1 MDFRIDPEF
10 RDVLPTSA
18 ERYKALEE
26 EVLKDGVFTDPFITW
41 NGFLIDGH
49 TRYEI
54 MQNHP
59 EVDLKPYE
67 RKMDDKLPDRYAVIV
82 WIATHQTSRRN
93 LNEFEWAEV
102 HKKAFDA
109 QKKSVG
115 EHEGNQ
121 YTPKME
127 LVATDQSQK
136 QNKDGATAVKL
147 AKDFGVSTGQ
157 FKHSV
162 RVGNAMEEAERLVPG
177 AKDVIKSGK
186 TKVSKTALED
196 MHLIEDE
203 EERKQFVKA
212 IVNGDKVESPRKRKT
227 KEEIDAARR
236 ESDGISQIADHM
248 RNDDNRATFDDV
260 LRILNSLEDD
270 FLAKLTR
277 TFESDS
283 DVLRKDD
290 RWPDAIDGFFDSV
303 VADIIDLKGRILK

>member
-26 EVLKDGVFTDPFITW
+26 EILKDGVFTDPFITW

-109 QKKSVG
+109 QKKTHG
-115 EHEGNQ
+115 GQIGNNNAE
-121 YTPKME
+121 KRM
-127 LVATDQSQK
+127 VASDQSFSK
-136 QNKDGATAVKL
+136 NKDGATATAL
-147 AKDFGVSTGQ
+147 AADFGIKPGQ

-177 AKDVIKSGK
+177 AKDAIKSGK

-236 ESDGISQIADHM
+236 ESDGISQIAEHM

>member
-115 EHEGNQ
+115 GDRRSEEFQG
-121 YTPKME
+121 
-127 LVATDQSQK
+127 SQPTRE
-136 QNKDGATAVKL
+136 NKDGRTANIL

-177 AKDVIKSGK
+177 AKDAIKSGK

-212 IVNGDKVESPRKRKT
+212 IVNGDKVESPRKRKS
-227 KEEIDAARR
+227 KEELDAARR
-236 ESDGISQIADHM
+236 ESDGISQIAEHM

-277 TFESDS
+277 TFDSDS
-283 DVLRKDD
+283 NVLKKDD

-303 VADIIDLKGRILK
+303 VSDIIDLKGRILK